1 MPDHPRT
8 LRGCPAGP
16 YLLRTTCPPIGN
28 PFPAKTTPP
37 IDERGGTRPTG
48 GRQSAI
54 NRLAWRLG
62 SSQRETFTETLPEGS
77 DGRVSIEVDPRLAH
91 DTAIAQA
98 LALFKIVDLNNVLI
112 KIPATLAGLPA
123 ITAVIAEGVSVNVTL
138 IFSLE
143 RYEAVATL
151 TRDRV
156 RRKHFGSETGGS
168 G

>member
-1 MPDHPRT
+1 
-8 LRGCPAGP
+8 
-16 YLLRTTCPPIGN
+16 
-28 PFPAKTTPP
+28 
-37 IDERGGTRPTG
+37 
-48 GRQSAI
+48 
-54 NRLAWRLG
+54 LAWRLG
-62 SSQRETFTETLPEGS
+62 GSQRETFTETLPEGS

-98 LALFKIVDLNNVLI
+98 LALFKIVDRNNVLI